1 MGVEREKQKAARWG
15 SLENLLYWYKGPSVS
30 AVETQT
36 SVRYRQVQALL
47 LSCLTLCDP
56 TDCNPPGSSVHGI
69 LQARI
74 GSGLP
79 SPPPGD
85 FLIAGIKT
93 VSPALQVD
101 SLPRA
106 SPGKSRKMEWE
117 RVNFSKHTPS
127 T

>member
-30 AVETQT
+30 AVEIQT

-85 FLIAGIKT
+85 FPNPGIEPEPPA
-93 VSPALQVD
+93 SPALQVD
-101 SLPRA
+101 SLPLSHWGNPTGRYI
-106 SPGKSRKMEWE
+106 SPQ
-117 RVNFSKHTPS
+117 
-127 T
+127 